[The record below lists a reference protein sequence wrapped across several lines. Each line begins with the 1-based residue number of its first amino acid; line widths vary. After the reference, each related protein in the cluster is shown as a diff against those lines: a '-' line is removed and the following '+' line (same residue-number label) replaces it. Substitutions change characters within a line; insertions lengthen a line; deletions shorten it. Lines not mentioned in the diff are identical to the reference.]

1 MLKLIDYLHN
11 IYLRNNQNI
20 QHASNKNKDSSMTL
34 NAIEAGRLILEKKG
48 GKLLLFN
55 SSNSWIRS
63 SNINLE
69 ASKKFNM
76 TPKNEL
82 IYTTLDPESYLTILG
97 RKLSSSLISLDI
109 FQSSSYSAGKSLTVS
124 L

>member
-1 MLKLIDYLHN
+1 M
-11 IYLRNNQNI
+11 
-20 QHASNKNKDSSMTL
+20 AL

-55 SSNSWIRS
+55 SSNSWIKS
-63 SNINLE
+63 SHINME
-69 ASKKFNM
+69 ANKKYNL

-109 FQSSSYSAGKSLTVS
+109 FQSSSYSAGKSFTVS
-124 L
+124 